1 MRHRKHTCKLGKTTA
16 HRRCMIA
23 NMLKSL
29 VVHGRVETTIA
40 KAKEVRR
47 YADKLVTVAKKED
60 GVTAR
65 RRASAKL
72 MIRYNKLT
80 PKEKRNAKNGDASA
94 YNDDRKVEEKL
105 FVELKERYKDR
116 AGGYTRIIKLSHFRA
131 GDRAPMCILEY
142 V

>member
-1 MRHRKHTCKLGKTTA
+1 MRHRKRTVKLGKTTS

-29 VVHGRVETTIA
+29 IVNGRVETTIA

-47 YADKLVTVAKKED
+47 HADKLVTVAKKDD

-72 MIRYNKLT
+72 MIRYNTLT
-80 PKEKRNAKNGDASA
+80 SKEKRNSKNGDASA
-94 YNDDRKVEEKL
+94 YNDDRKVQQIL
-105 FVELKERYKDR
+105 FGELKERYKDR
-116 AGGYTRIIKLSHFRA
+116 AGGYTRIIKLSHFRS
-131 GDRAPMCILEY
+131 GDNAPMCILEY